1 MEKCVKKQ
9 RRRGETIVDNRY
21 GWLNVEYRRTEFW
34 NKNTLRQQRNRG
46 DVKKKMLELTE
57 NVNANTLDEGRATTE
72 LGVA

>member
-1 MEKCVKKQ
+1 MS
-9 RRRGETIVDNRY
+9 RNGRRGETIVDNRY